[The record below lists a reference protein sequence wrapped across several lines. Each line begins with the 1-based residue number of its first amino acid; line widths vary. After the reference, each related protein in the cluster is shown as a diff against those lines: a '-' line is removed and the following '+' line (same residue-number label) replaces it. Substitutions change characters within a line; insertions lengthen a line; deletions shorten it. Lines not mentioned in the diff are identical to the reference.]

1 MSLCQY
7 VVAICSHPSSSLATF
22 IVLTYPQQDEI
33 FCLLLILAAPPLDT
47 RPCISRFAL
56 GPGFVYRKVAM
67 LTQRSCCLLQR
78 QPAAGPSLGS
88 ELAGTMLCGLQ
99 LLLSSVS
106 HTRQLTLFCSPD
118 TRPFPK
124 TTVAYVCPSAGWLR
138 GHVSGKGANVKYQL
152 R

>member
-56 GPGFVYRKVAM
+56 GPGFVYRKVTTCRY
-67 LTQRSCCLLQR
+67 LCCACRDVLYLQTICVCR
-78 QPAAGPSLGS
+78 CR
-88 ELAGTMLCGLQ
+88 T
-99 LLLSSVS
+99 
-106 HTRQLTLFCSPD
+106 TL
-118 TRPFPK
+118 R
-124 TTVAYVCPSAGWLR
+124 R
-138 GHVSGKGANVKYQL
+138 GHRQSVGCLDSYLIPQITAARPEAGNA
-152 R
+152 RH